1 MTLRIGTRGS
11 PLALWQA
18 NHVAALLHALPS
30 PVAPEL
36 VLIETAGD
44 KIRDRPL
51 AQVGGDG
58 LFTREIQRALLEG
71 RCDIAVHSLKDL
83 PTAAVEGITLA
94 AVPER
99 GPTGDVLVSSRH
111 ARFDDLPP
119 GAVLA
124 SGSLR
129 RQAQVLWRR
138 PDLKLVGIRGNLGTR
153 LRKLETEGLDG
164 LILAQAGLARLD
176 LAQNLIFPLDP
187 SWILPAVGQGALGL
201 ECRSDDHIT
210 RDQLSQIDHRPSHL
224 AVLAE
229 RAFLRTLA
237 SGCMAPVGVATI
249 VADGELTLRGVLLD
263 PPGRQRLEG
272 TVQGASPEAEVLGE
286 RLARDLLGRGGEAIM
301 RSLPRGP
308 EEGA

>member
-18 NHVAALLHALPS
+18 KHVAALLAALPA
-30 PVAPEL
+30 PVASEL
-36 VLIETAGD
+36 VLVETAGD

-83 PTAAVEGITLA
+83 PTAAVEGIVLA

-99 GPTGDVLVSSRH
+99 GPTGDVLVSAGGTH
-111 ARFDDLPP
+111 FDQLPI
-119 GAVLA
+119 GATLA
-124 SGSLR
+124 TGSLR

-138 PDLKLVGIRGNLGTR
+138 PDLKLVGIRGNLETR
-153 LRKLETEGLDG
+153 LRKLATESLYG
-164 LILAQAGLARLD
+164 LILAEAGLARLE
-176 LAQNLIFPLDP
+176 LARSMTSLLDP
-187 SWILPAVGQGALGL
+187 SWMLPAVSQGALGL
-201 ECRSDDHIT
+201 ECRSG
-210 RDQLSQIDHRPSHL
+210 DQDVRRQLAQIDHSPTQA

-237 SGCMAPVGVATI
+237 SGCMAPVGAAATI
-249 VADGELTLRGVLLD
+249 AAGKLTLRGVLLD
-263 PPGRQRLEG
+263 PSGKQRLEG
-272 TVQGASPEAEVLGE
+272 TVSGSMAEAEQLGE
-286 RLARDLLGRGGEAIM
+286 WLARDLLNRGGEAIM
-301 RSLPRGP
+301 RDLPGGP
-308 EEGA
+308 QEGP

>member
-18 NHVAALLHALPS
+18 NHVAALLTALPS
-30 PVAPEL
+30 PIASEL
-36 VLIETAGD
+36 ILIETAGD

-58 LFTREIQRALLEG
+58 LFTREIQRALLDG

-83 PTAAVEGITLA
+83 PTAAVEGIALA

-111 ARFDDLPP
+111 ARFDDLPR

-153 LRKLETEGLDG
+153 LRKLETEALDG

-176 LAQNLIFPLDP
+176 LAQNMISPLDP

-201 ECRSDDHIT
+201 ECRSEDQAT
-210 RDQLSQIDHRPSHL
+210 RQQLSQIDHRPSHV

-237 SGCMAPVGVATI
+237 GGCMAPVGAAAT
-249 VADGELTLRGVLLD
+249 VVDGQLTLRGVLLD
-263 PPGRQRLEG
+263 PPGRQRLAGILKG
-272 TVQGASPEAEVLGE
+272 TTAEAEVLGE
-286 RLARDLLGRGGEAIM
+286 CLARDLLGRGGEAIM
-301 RSLPRGP
+301 RDLPRGP
-308 EEGA
+308 EEGV